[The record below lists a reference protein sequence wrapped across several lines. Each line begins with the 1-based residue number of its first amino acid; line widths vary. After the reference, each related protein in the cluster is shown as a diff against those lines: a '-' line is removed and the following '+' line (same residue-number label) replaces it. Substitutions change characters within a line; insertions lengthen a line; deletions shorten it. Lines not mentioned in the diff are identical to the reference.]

1 MSTRNYLKL
10 ELFFIA
16 LVLFNCEQE
25 DDSIK
30 PEPTFDYE
38 NPFYQQQIVNLS
50 EIPEIE
56 RSIRSTYPSIFRN
69 TNISNSTASSTSA
82 SNTTIIDVDHILEI
96 VDTLNNK
103 NYSIRFRFN
112 DTPLSEF
119 YNLVIGKDT
128 LGFTTEPF
136 VLKYKCDASQLDQ
149 YISNDFDFS
158 YFKGTM
164 ELHKYTD
171 YFQEGSLTTTIGGDE
186 INCPKDFDEV
196 GDPIPCETTPVDPVG
211 SGGGSSDDGSGITG
225 GPLDS
230 DFGVDSDASDDLA
243 WICFHRLQSHP
254 DPSYCNDPDAGG
266 FWVVNTS
273 APPQE
278 SGEIHNESGIKVD
291 ECPDC
296 DISSPTGIGIN
307 PIPMETVRTALKSN
321 LILSRDGIAFIG
333 HSDNN
338 RAVIQVYYYIEPYLE
353 LNVAISPEAKAFAEQ
368 AIEFLASNIQYSFEQ
383 YENWFSPF
391 NAELETNPTIVNSNL
406 IIFDTPLTQQ
416 TLPTFTAFLTNF
428 PKRGTIGNYSPM
440 STTDAYTIAG
450 GSLLNSHINQNAQY
464 NNACA
469 IRASRGL
476 LYSGIQ
482 IPILKYNGSQ
492 RTQKGGD
499 GKNYIL
505 DAVSFNKYMIAKF
518 GETSVKLEGADAND
532 PVKVAA
538 FLNGKNGIYVIVNSN
553 TRTAGYSGHC
563 DVIINGKCIS
573 NAYTTPEGGVKSI
586 RIWELN

>member
-10 ELFFIA
+10 ALFFIA
-16 LVLFNCEQE
+16 LVLFNCQQE

-30 PEPTFDYE
+30 PEPTFVYE
-38 NPFYQQQIVNLS
+38 NPLYQQQIVNLS

-171 YFQEGSLTTTIGGDE
+171 YFQEGSLTTTIGGDTV
-186 INCPKDFDEV
+186 NCPKEFDEV

-230 DFGVDSDASDDLA
+230 DFGVDSDASDDLV

-291 ECPDC
+291 DCPDC

-307 PIPMETVRTALKSN
+307 PIPMETVRTALKRN
-321 LILSRDGIAFIG
+321 LNLNEAGIAFIG

-338 RAVIQVYYYIEPYLE
+338 RAVTQVYYYIEPYLE
-353 LNVAISPEAKAFAEQ
+353 LNVTISPEAKAFAEST
-368 AIEFLASNIQYSFEQ
+368 IDILSSPIITSNIQLDYKAAILKMTNHLKLYGEIEDEIYADYIESLIPEFNSMLMEEVRAIYLRVKRTVNELTINYAKRILTVVVTDLVIPVITYAIFEATAGTAIKLLQ
-383 YENWFSPF
+383 KIPVSMVLQGYRLNKMVTKIAQLGVQGNQAHVRELHGTTASKAQELFITLIK
-391 NAELETNPTIVNSNL
+391 NAASTSNPNNYTTVANMGNSNF
-406 IIFDTPLTQQ
+406 I
-416 TLPTFTAFLTNF
+416 TFRT
-428 PKRGTIGNYSPM
+428 
-440 STTDAYTIAG
+440 
-450 GSLLNSHINQNAQY
+450 
-464 NNACA
+464 
-469 IRASRGL
+469 
-476 LYSGIQ
+476 YSGG
-482 IPILKYNGSQ
+482 LSEG
-492 RTQKGGD
+492 
-499 GKNYIL
+499 
-505 DAVSFNKYMIAKF
+505 VIATIDLNF
-518 GETSVKLEGADAND
+518 SSLFSNIVKLKFY
-532 PVKVAA
+532 P
-538 FLNGKNGIYVIVNSN
+538 
-553 TRTAGYSGHC
+553 
-563 DVIINGKCIS
+563 
-573 NAYTTPEGGVKSI
+573 
-586 RIWELN
+586 